1 MNISI
6 NIPDTH
12 KAIEALQSRGTTKE
26 VAEGIVEVL
35 QSARLSTDPA
45 TKEDVMFIRSDVE
58 QLRSEM
64 YRALVAHGFTIVAA
78 IIAAATALV
87 TITS

>member
-1 MNISI
+1 MNISV

-12 KAIEALQSRGTTKE
+12 KAIETLQRRGTTKE

-35 QSARLSTDPA
+35 QSARLSADPA
-45 TKEDVMFIRSDVE
+45 TKEDVGLIRSDLE

-64 YRALVAHGFTIVAA
+64 YRAFLVHGFTIVGA
-78 IIAAATALV
+78 IIALAFS
-87 TITS
+87 ISSIIG